1 MARNVPRVKV
11 DPPKMNEYLG
21 LRKSTITRVYT
32 VYISEI
38 YILYYRNFICC
49 KISCL
54 FTNNIYLSIFVC
66 LP

>member
-32 VYISEI
+32 VYE
-38 YILYYRNFICC
+38 YD
-49 KISCL
+49 SCEFSFL
-54 FTNNIYLSIFVC
+54 
-66 LP
+66 

>member
-32 VYISEI
+32 VS
-38 YILYYRNFICC
+38 
-49 KISCL
+49 
-54 FTNNIYLSIFVC
+54 TNI
-66 LP
+66 

>member
-32 VYISEI
+32 VCKFYSSMMKDHVIGFLCVVI
-38 YILYYRNFICC
+38 IC
-49 KISCL
+49 
-54 FTNNIYLSIFVC
+54 NDAVNI
-66 LP
+66 